1 MREVEDRRWK
11 IEGGK
16 LRSSVNILV
25 IISRIS
31 GVLNGLKNAV
41 LFVVCVSGR
50 FVNLFWTAFTTAF
63 TPFFETTFNLL
74 TLSFIPTIHTT
85 NKSDN
90 ILYKLIITN

>member
-1 MREVEDRRWK
+1 MRRLED
-11 IEGGK
+11 GK

-25 IISRIS
+25 IISCIS

-50 FVNLFWTAFTTAF
+50 FVNFFWTAFTTTFA
-63 TPFFETTFNLL
+63 PFFGKIFNLL
-74 TLSFIPTIHTT
+74 YLTFMPIIHTT

-90 ILYKLIITN
+90 ILYKLIINN